1 MLYPISAGS
10 RPGEEGMP
18 SLATLFIVN
27 PEKLF
32 KQILHAD
39 TGLGQSEEVMLV
51 DRNRTIL
58 SPLKY
63 PLAGNKEAAPLEY
76 RVDSK
81 SAELAALGIDGI
93 VFGEDY
99 TGEPVIAAVR
109 HVRLTSDFGLGMIVK
124 INEGEILAVARQSLK
139 QSFLVSG
146 LGLLLVLL
154 LVYLFSGRITHPV
167 IRLRRTA
174 EKIIEGDLSARASV
188 KTRDEVGY
196 LAASFNAMVEEI
208 QKWNEE
214 LETKVRERTAELSL
228 ELTERKLA
236 EAALRESE
244 REFRS
249 LAEAMPQ
256 IVWATRSDGWN
267 IYFNQ
272 QWVDYTGLTLEESYG
287 HGWNI
292 PFHPDDRQR
301 AMDAWQQATATEG
314 IYSLECRLRRS
325 DGVYRW
331 WLIRGVPVHNAEG
344 KILKWFGTCTD
355 IDDIKMAA
363 EKVLMSSMQLEAAL
377 ASMSDAVFISD
388 TEGRFIE
395 FNDAFATFHKFR
407 NKEECA
413 KTFAEYPEILD
424 VFTSDGELA
433 PVEQW
438 AVPRALRGET
448 ATNAEYALRR
458 KDTGETWVGNY
469 TLAPIRNKDGMIVGS
484 VVSGRDITEQKKAEE
499 ELRKYRDHLQDLVKE
514 RTLELEEAQEAMV
527 SIVEDLNEKGVQ
539 LAQAM
544 EQAQSADRLKSAF
557 LATMSHELRTPLNS
571 IIGFTGIVLQGM
583 SGPLNEEQAKQL
595 TMVKGSA
602 NHLLNLINDVLD
614 ISKIEAGQV
623 QTARKSFD
631 MRSVIEAALRSVMP
645 LAAKKGLSLDCVI
658 ASDVGV
664 IISDRRRVEQILINL
679 IGNAVK
685 FTERGAVRIECR
697 TSEGRLETW
706 VRDTGIGIKAEDV
719 GKLFIPFS
727 QIDTGL
733 TRSHE
738 GTGLG
743 LSICGKLVEMLGGTI
758 RVESEWGKGSKFIFT
773 LPLT

>member
-1 MLYPISAGS
+1 
-10 RPGEEGMP
+10 MP

-124 INEGEILAVARQSLK
+124 INEEEILAVARQSLK

-448 ATNAEYALRR
+448 ATHAEYALRR